1 MSGFKYIKTLFQA
14 SMIVC
19 AMALGVSGHTYAQS
33 APVQFEADQVE
44 SNQET
49 GTLIATGNVVLV
61 QEGAELRADR
71 LDYDRKTES
80 AVATGHVIYKT
91 ADGAIHMT
99 DYLDLSDNF
108 KMIFAEPLISDLSD
122 GSRFTAEVAE
132 GEISTK
138 IEMTSSRFTPCDCDF
153 EAGESPIWDLRAT
166 KTTHNKETATIIHEN
181 VRMHIFGVPV
191 FYLPVLAHP
200 DASVNAVQASLRH
213 QLSIRLHKAL
223 LSQHLIIKHLAR
235 LQISHCAPIYS
246 NTVVRPFTQ
255 YTDKELII
263 QTLLL
268 IYMQQM
274 LRPIKKNESLLALS
288 ISSTTHKW
296 EMIGRLMRASFAPH
310 KIHL

>member
-153 EAGESPIWDLRAT
+153 EAGASPIWGFES
-166 KTTHNKETATIIHEN
+166 NKN
-181 VRMHIFGVPV
+181 
-191 FYLPVLAHP
+191 
-200 DASVNAVQASLRH
+200 NA
-213 QLSIRLHKAL
+213 
-223 LSQHLIIKHLAR
+223 
-235 LQISHCAPIYS
+235 
-246 NTVVRPFTQ
+246 
-255 YTDKELII
+255 
-263 QTLLL
+263 
-268 IYMQQM
+268 
-274 LRPIKKNESLLALS
+274 
-288 ISSTTHKW
+288 
-296 EMIGRLMRASFAPH
+296 
-310 KIHL
+310 